1 MGLLQS
7 LLNIFIKNTN
17 TSYEGGVSGE
27 NRFNDLVAIP
37 KQNDGNNIRITKSE
51 LKEIIEKETGCK
63 NVSFGD
69 SEYDL
74 VNLKFLEDVIPKL
87 GVHHL
92 KYLKSYK
99 FEEEF
104 EKIDINPYY
113 TDTVKE
119 IKKNEIRKSKNLD
132 CENFAVLFDGLM
144 GVVDGS
150 LAVGKCEGSRYDSSG
165 NRS

>member
-27 NRFNDLVAIP
+27 TRFNDLVAIP

-51 LKEIIEKETGCK
+51 LKKIIEKETGCK

-74 VNLKFLEDVIPKL
+74 VNLKFLEDVIPRL

-104 EKIDINPYY
+104 EKIDTNPFY
-113 TDTVKE
+113 TDNVKE

-144 GVVDGS
+144 GVVDG
-150 LAVGKCEGSRYDSSG
+150 
-165 NRS
+165 

>member
-7 LLNIFIKNTN
+7 LLNIFKNYN
-17 TSYEGGVSGE
+17 TSYEGDMSDKT
-27 NRFNDLVAIP
+27 RFNDLVAIP

-51 LKEIIEKETGCK
+51 LKEIIEKETDCK

-104 EKIDINPYY
+104 EKIDTNPYY
-113 TDTVKE
+113 TDNVKE

-150 LAVGKCEGSRYDSSG
+150 LALGKCEGSKYDTSG
-165 NRS
+165 KLS